1 MTSRNHKLFIASFVL
16 FCLTTFLSHA
26 QTIVVD
32 KDDDFPVSFASVF
45 NQDGKFLGQ
54 TDVDG
59 NLPDLGDSKSI
70 RITHIA
76 YEPTKAKVSSLGKEL
91 KMKPVQMQLGEAV
104 IATPKTYCIR
114 LTGFLRNFSLSNQL
128 YEDDDPVLRF
138 FEGTGQ
144 LYLFLDGK
152 KSNQWVDRDVFD
164 RQLEKM
170 VEKQKRVH
178 IGLKPKSVLE
188 IINKSEKMQLRDAD
202 GYQQIVS
209 KDTVIGTVFTD
220 SSAHLTRVDL
230 DYLFPDTMKMINMV
244 VLKLRVTNAKEH
256 YIYQQVTDGYVSQST
271 LRGYQ
276 SYMHA
281 WTKMFKKRVD
291 IDSFDEFYV
300 DKAECLTEEQY
311 KQAMKE
317 EKARKKESAPLAT
330 KDVLDKYITEHNI
343 PEIPEEIL
351 KVLET
356 SRKIQADKEAQKA
369 EKEAKKAAKKAKKK

>member
-32 KDDDFPVSFASVF
+32 KDDNFPVSFASVF

-59 NLPDLGDSKSI
+59 NLPELGDSKSI

-91 KMKPVQMQLGEAV
+91 KMKSVQMQLGEAV

-114 LTGFLRNFSLSNQL
+114 LTGFLRNFALSNQL
-128 YEDDDPVLRF
+128 YEDDDPVFRF

-164 RQLEKM
+164 RQLDKM

-188 IINKSEKMQLRDAD
+188 IINKSEKTQLRDAD

-276 SYMHA
+276 SFMHA
-281 WTKMFKKRVD
+281 WTKMFGKRIE

-300 DKAECLTEEQY
+300 DKAECLTEDQY

-317 EKARKKESAPLAT
+317 EKARKKAPGPVAT

-356 SRKIQADKEAQKA
+356 SRNIQAEKEAQKA
-369 EKEAKKAAKKAKKK
+369 KKEAEKAAKKAKKK

>member
-16 FCLTTFLSHA
+16 FCLATFLSHA

-59 NLPDLGDSKSI
+59 NLPDLGDSKST

-91 KMKPVQMQLGEAV
+91 KMKSVQMQLGEAV

-114 LTGFLRNFSLSNQL
+114 LTGYLRNFALSNQL

-164 RQLEKM
+164 RQLDKM

-188 IINKSEKMQLRDAD
+188 IINKSEKTQLRDAD

-209 KDTVIGTVFTD
+209 KDAVIGTVFTD

-281 WTKMFKKRVD
+281 WTKMFGKRIE
-291 IDSFDEFYV
+291 IDNFDEFYV

-317 EKARKKESAPLAT
+317 EKARKKESGPLAT

-356 SRKIQADKEAQKA
+356 SRKIQAEKEAQKA

>member
-1 MTSRNHKLFIASFVL
+1 MTSRNHKLLIVSFVL
-16 FCLTTFLSHA
+16 FCLATFLSHA

-59 NLPDLGDSKSI
+59 NLPELGDSKSI

-91 KMKPVQMQLGEAV
+91 KMKSVQMQLGEAV

-114 LTGFLRNFSLSNQL
+114 LTGFLRNFSFSNQL

-164 RQLEKM
+164 RQLDKM

-188 IINKSEKMQLRDAD
+188 IINKSEKTQLRDAD

-281 WTKMFKKRVD
+281 WTKMFGKRIE

-317 EKARKKESAPLAT
+317 EKARKKDPGPVAT

-343 PEIPEEIL
+343 PDIPEEIL

-356 SRKIQADKEAQKA
+356 SRKIQAEKEAQKA